1 MREGFH
7 HRHRLP
13 WYDIWVIYRHG
24 LASDAEQYAAVR
36 IAAWTQAYQP
46 FFEPGYL
53 ESLDPQVIAST
64 WPGTVEKL
72 HAVVAMDET
81 TDRMAGY
88 ALLGLSGFEGC
99 QHLQEVKALYVHP
112 DYQAAGVGRGLMAR
126 MVRATLK
133 MGEQTLIIG
142 AFRDNTRARAV
153 YEGWGAREIGQS
165 TFAVGG
171 IAYPDVVYR
180 FDRLRELRDRLV
192 KVTIRDF
199 CDTDDVQA
207 LTELLHRAYSD
218 HKTENRRFLATYQDA
233 SVTKDRLTDGKGFI
247 VEFEGRVVGTATVY
261 FPEALP
267 HGDYHPT
274 GPIATFGQYGVDP
287 DVQGFGI
294 GTKLLAHLED
304 VARALGATE
313 LALDT
318 AETATELIG
327 YYHRLGF
334 RVVGAADWRPTTN
347 YLSVIMSKDL

>member
-1 MREGFH
+1 M
-7 HRHRLP
+7 
-13 WYDIWVIYRHG
+13 
-24 LASDAEQYAAVR
+24 R

-46 FFEPGYL
+46 FFVPGYL
-53 ESLDPQVIAST
+53 ESLDPQVVAST
-64 WPGTVEKL
+64 WPSTVEKL
-72 HAVVAMDET
+72 QTIVAIDET
-81 TDRMAGY
+81 SDRMAGY

-126 MVRATLK
+126 IVRATII

-153 YEGWGAREIGQS
+153 YEGLGAHEIGQS
-165 TFAVGG
+165 TFTVGG
-171 IAYPDVVYR
+171 HAYPDVVYR

-192 KVTIRDF
+192 KITIRDY
-199 CDTDDVQA
+199 CDGDDVQA
-207 LTELLHRAYSD
+207 LTELLHRAYST
-218 HKTENRRFLATYQDA
+218 HKSENRRFLATHQGAD
-233 SVTKDRLTDGKGFI
+233 VTKDRLTEGKGFI

-261 FPEALP
+261 FPEPLP

-274 GPIATFGQYGVDP
+274 GPIGSFGQYAVDP

-294 GTKLLAHLED
+294 GTKLLAYLEE
-304 VARALGATE
+304 VARSLGAKE

-327 YYHRLGF
+327 FYHRLGF
-334 RVVGAADWRPTTN
+334 RVVGTADWRPTTN